1 MELDPTIFKISPE
14 QISDQ
19 LKSGNPSIW
28 IRMGGPDNKQVNE
41 HSIAVRVSTLS
52 EGDEILI
59 AQKIKQIL
67 LENL

>member
-1 MELDPTIFKISPE
+1 
-14 QISDQ
+14 
-19 LKSGNPSIW
+19 
-28 IRMGGPDNKQVNE
+28 MGGPDNKQVNE